1 MCAKLCASPLWSA
14 PDPCDDP
21 SKHRAKDGKH
31 DQWDGP
37 SHHRG
42 DQWRRAGT
50 QIPEQR
56 PHSFALQTPDG
67 QKEQRRHKQSRQKS
81 GDSDS
86 LWSGHAQLIA
96 IGQAAGQRLQPVFC
110 IVCQASMALCRSM
123 CRRVIGSG
131 WIWRNVSC
139 MSCRWLHCAWTVQ
152 SFIGLEVT
160 ELLLLAR
167 IPLYSH
173 PKSPSQP
180 FLAPHVKA
188 AIDLIQDHGAQLV

>member
-1 MCAKLCASPLWSA
+1 MCASPLWSA

-21 SKHRAKDGKH
+21 SKHRAKDGKC

-56 PHSFALQTPDG
+56 PNSFALQAPEG

-96 IGQAAGQRLQPVFC
+96 IGQAGAAPPTCLLHLLPSLNGVVPP
-110 IVCQASMALCRSM
+110 ATES
-123 CRRVIGSG
+123 IGS
-131 WIWRNVSC
+131 NDVSTTLTTL
-139 MSCRWLHCAWTVQ
+139 SSTSRRTT
-152 SFIGLEVT
+152 STTTRSGKLE
-160 ELLLLAR
+160 
-167 IPLYSH
+167 Y
-173 PKSPSQP
+173 
-180 FLAPHVKA
+180 
-188 AIDLIQDHGAQLV
+188 

>member
-56 PHSFALQTPDG
+56 PHSFTLQTPDG

-81 GDSDS
+81 GNSDS

-96 IGQAAGQRLQPVFC
+96 IGQAGGSASSPSSASSAKLQSRCAAASADESSAQAGGAER
-110 IVCQASMALCRSM
+110 
-123 CRRVIGSG
+123 
-131 WIWRNVSC
+131 SC
-139 MSCRWLHCAWTVQ
+139 MS
-152 SFIGLEVT
+152 
-160 ELLLLAR
+160 
-167 IPLYSH
+167 
-173 PKSPSQP
+173 
-180 FLAPHVKA
+180 
-188 AIDLIQDHGAQLV
+188 

>member
-50 QIPEQR
+50 LIPEQR
-56 PHSFALQTPDG
+56 PHSFTLQTPDG

-96 IGQAAGQRLQPVFC
+96 IGQAGGS
-110 IVCQASMALCRSM
+110 AS
-123 CRRVIGSG
+123 
-131 WIWRNVSC
+131 
-139 MSCRWLHCAWTVQ
+139 
-152 SFIGLEVT
+152 
-160 ELLLLAR
+160 
-167 IPLYSH
+167 
-173 PKSPSQP
+173 SPS
-180 FLAPHVKA
+180 LASSPNPQSRCA
-188 AIDLIQDHGAQLV
+188 AASAFESSTQSGGAVITKRSQTQSLRRPIFSF

>member
-56 PHSFALQTPDG
+56 PHSFTLQTPDG

-81 GDSDS
+81 GDGDS
-86 LWSGHAQLIA
+86 LWSGHVQLIA
-96 IGQAAGQRLQPVFC
+96 IGQAGGSASRPSNPLPLEHVGTLTRIIWPLPSPHRNRASPRQGRCCLRSP
-110 IVCQASMALCRSM
+110 QAS
-123 CRRVIGSG
+123 IQ
-131 WIWRNVSC
+131 W
-139 MSCRWLHCAWTVQ
+139 
-152 SFIGLEVT
+152 FI
-160 ELLLLAR
+160 R
-167 IPLYSH
+167 
-173 PKSPSQP
+173 
-180 FLAPHVKA
+180 
-188 AIDLIQDHGAQLV
+188 